1 MVQRGV
7 EAADGVAAGGAGSV
21 NGPFCPQPA
30 SNKAANKEPTAHSLM
45 GRAATLN
52 FRFRMR

>member
-1 MVQRGV
+1 MPQRGV
-7 EAADGVAAGGAGSV
+7 EAGVAGGAGSV
-21 NGPFCPQPA
+21 SGPFWPQPA
-30 SNKAANKEPTAHSLM
+30 SSKAASKEPTAHSLM